1 MARLFYHP
9 TSTDIVKKANPLIES
24 FQRTTLGPIRN
35 FDIVTSEFI
44 QILHTGHMHW
54 VCVSSIGCTPGIVKL
69 YDSLYHDI
77 IEGEVTEQVKSLM
90 ADSYIGL
97 VNVAV
102 QQQLLRFQPVL
113 FMVLIHKTTHLTYL
127 KCVHIFVNV

>member
-1 MARLFYHP
+1 
-9 TSTDIVKKANPLIES
+9 
-24 FQRTTLGPIRN
+24 
-35 FDIVTSEFI
+35 
-44 QILHTGHMHW
+44 MHW
-54 VCVSSIGCTPGIVKL
+54 VCVSSIGCIPGVVKL

-77 IEGEVTEQVKSLM
+77 IEEEVTEQVKSLM

-102 QQQLLRFQPVL
+102 QQQLNGSDCGVFAVAFQPVL